1 MESSGAELVLSA
13 DQTAPNNAGAATNN
27 AGAAPNNAGE
37 APNKAGA
44 ARIFPEENVK
54 FAKLAGFP
62 QIKSGFRLFESK
74 VKDPEQ

>member
-13 DQTAPNNAGAATNN
+13 DQTAPNNAGAAPNNAGAAHNN

-37 APNKAGA
+37 APNNAGE
-44 ARIFPEENVK
+44 ARIFPERNLK

-62 QIKSGFRLFESK
+62 AN
-74 VKDPEQ
+74 